1 MSASSVRSGASWPDR
16 RAGHSEAPAWSVMGD
31 KESPCWRLAERILRI
46 IEKVIEILGKLGL
59 L

>member
-1 MSASSVRSGASWPDR
+1 
-16 RAGHSEAPAWSVMGD
+16 MGD
-31 KESPCWRLAERILRI
+31 KESPYWRLAERILRI

>member
-1 MSASSVRSGASWPDR
+1 
-16 RAGHSEAPAWSVMGD
+16 MGD
-31 KESPCWRLAERILRI
+31 KESPYWRRAERILRI

>member
-1 MSASSVRSGASWPDR
+1 
-16 RAGHSEAPAWSVMGD
+16 MGD
-31 KESPCWRLAERILRI
+31 NESPSWRLAERILRI